1 MVSNVVGLVPA
12 AGMGKRLYPFSRAVP
27 KEMYPILGKPVIEH
41 VVENL
46 KIGNIRKIFMVVGHK
61 KSAIMDYIGNG
72 GHYDVDVA
80 YIFQPEQLGL
90 GHAILQGEN
99 WINSTFVTLLG
110 DSFLEPK
117 HEINQLIKVHRRER
131 PMATLMVF
139 EVSDPTGY
147 GIVELDLK
155 GGDYG
160 AIRRMVE
167 KPTSDEAENYKSS
180 DGKYYAICGLY
191 AFEPL
196 IFDYIKKA
204 PVHKKSGEVHITN
217 ALQLAIEEGE
227 GVMGMVLKGEY
238 IDIGKWR
245 TVLTAE
251 KKFLDKCD
259 IDRHIEERE
268 NMRMRMS
275 DD

>member
-1 MVSNVVGLVPA
+1 
-12 AGMGKRLYPFSRAVP
+12 MGKRLYPFSRAVP

-46 KIGNIRKIFMVVGHK
+46 KMGNIRKIFMVVGHK

-80 YIFQPEQLGL
+80 YIFQLEQLGL

-131 PMATLMVF
+131 PVATLMVF

-147 GIVELDLK
+147 GIVKLDLK
-155 GGDYG
+155 GGNYG
-160 AIRRMVE
+160 IIRRMVE
-167 KPTSDEAENYKSS
+167 KPTLKEAESYLSS

-204 PVHKKSGEVHITN
+204 PIHKKSGEVHITN

-227 GVMGMVLKGEY
+227 DVMGMVLKGEY
-238 IDIGKWR
+238 IDIGKWH
-245 TVLTAE
+245 TVLAAE
-251 KKFLDKCD
+251 KKFFDKCD
-259 IDRHIEERE
+259 IDIHIKERE

-275 DD
+275 DG